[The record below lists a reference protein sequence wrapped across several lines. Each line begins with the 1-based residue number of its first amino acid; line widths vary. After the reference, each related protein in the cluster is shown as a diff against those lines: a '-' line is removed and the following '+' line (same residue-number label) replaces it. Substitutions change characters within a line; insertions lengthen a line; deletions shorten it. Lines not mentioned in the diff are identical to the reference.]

1 LTQRKKPGATAGSN
15 PGEPPN
21 ELPAA
26 PSGDPSA
33 APPGDPVAAPPPVD
47 PALVMGSIVHDF
59 KNVLSAIRG
68 FATVIGED
76 LQPHDPARED
86 VEQILTAV
94 DRGAQLAERLLAW
107 RGRASTPRSGVPV
120 EVTLERSTGWTL
132 QQPKRSATI
141 LVVEDDDLVRTM
153 TVRVLRRNGFT
164 TIEADNASAAVE
176 RAEVHGVGVDLLL
189 VDVGLPV
196 TGGLELVERLKARWP
211 SSKVLF
217 MSAFGRTTLAEQG
230 ILPGANFLEKPFAP
244 VTLIER
250 IETILAPGS
259 S

>member
-1 LTQRKKPGATAGSN
+1 LTRQKKPDETSGSA
-15 PGEPPN
+15 EP
-21 ELPAA
+21 PAA
-26 PSGDPSA
+26 PADDA
-33 APPGDPVAAPPPVD
+33 A
-47 PALVMGSIVHDF
+47 ALAMGSLVHDL

-76 LQPHDPARED
+76 LRPSDPARDD

-94 DRGAQLAERLLAW
+94 DRGAQLAQRMLAW
-107 RGRASTPRSGVPV
+107 RSSAPTPSAGVPI
-120 EVTLERSTGWTL
+120 EITLERSIGWTM

-153 TVRVLRRNGFT
+153 TVRVLQRNGYGT
-164 TIEADNASAAVE
+164 LEAADAAE
-176 RAEVHGVGVDLLL
+176 AEGRARTHVVGVDLLL
-189 VDVGLPV
+189 VDIGLPV
-196 TGGLELVERLKARWP
+196 TNGLELVERLKQHWP
-211 SSKVLF
+211 AAKILF
-217 MSAFGRTTLAEQG
+217 MSAFTRTALAEQG
-230 ILPGANFLEKPFAP
+230 ILPGSGFLEKPFAP

>member
-1 LTQRKKPGATAGSN
+1 MKPGATSGPSPGGP
-15 PGEPPN
+15 PGEPP
-21 ELPAA
+21 AT
-26 PSGDPSA
+26 
-33 APPGDPVAAPPPVD
+33 PPVD
-47 PALVMGSIVHDF
+47 PALEIGSIVHDF

-76 LQPHDPARED
+76 LRPHDPARDD
-86 VEQILTAV
+86 VEQILIAV
-94 DRGAQLAERLLAW
+94 DRGAQLAQRLLAW
-107 RGRASTPRSGVPV
+107 RGKASTPTSGVPV
-120 EVTLERSTGWTL
+120 EVALERSMGWTL

-153 TVRVLRRNGFT
+153 TVRVLRRNGYAT
-164 TIEADNASAAVE
+164 LEAADAAVAEE
-176 RAEVHGVGVDLLL
+176 RAELHAVAVDLLL

-196 TGGLELVERLKARWP
+196 TNGLELVARLKARWP
-211 SSKVLF
+211 ASKVLF
-217 MSAFGRTTLAEQG
+217 MSAFGRTALAEQG
-230 ILPGANFLEKPFAP
+230 ILPGAGFLEKPFAP

>member
-1 LTQRKKPGATAGSN
+1 VTQRKKPGATSGPGPGGP
-15 PGEPPN
+15 PGEPPATP
-21 ELPAA
+21 PA
-26 PSGDPSA
+26 
-33 APPGDPVAAPPPVD
+33 D
-47 PALVMGSIVHDF
+47 PALPALPALEIGSIVHDF

-76 LQPHDPARED
+76 LRPQDPARDD
-86 VEQILTAV
+86 VEQILIAV
-94 DRGAQLAERLLAW
+94 DRGAQLAQRLLAW
-107 RGRASTPRSGVPV
+107 RSGVSTPQAGIPIEVP
-120 EVTLERSTGWTL
+120 LERSMGWTL

-153 TVRVLRRNGFT
+153 TVRVLRRNGYAT
-164 TIEADNASAAVE
+164 LEAANAAAAEE
-176 RAEVHGVGVDLLL
+176 RAELHAVAVDLLL

-196 TGGLELVERLKARWP
+196 TNGLELVARLKARWP
-211 SSKVLF
+211 ASKVLF
-217 MSAFGRTTLAEQG
+217 MSAFGRATLAEQG
-230 ILPGANFLEKPFAP
+230 ILPGAGFLEKPFAP